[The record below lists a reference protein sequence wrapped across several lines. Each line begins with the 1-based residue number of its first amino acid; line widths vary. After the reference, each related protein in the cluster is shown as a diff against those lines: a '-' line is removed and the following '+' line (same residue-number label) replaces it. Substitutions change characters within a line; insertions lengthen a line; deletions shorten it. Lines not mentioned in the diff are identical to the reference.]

1 MLIVLVGHVLKD
13 GLVGEVVTWLYDDIF
28 NDFQM
33 RLKFQS
39 SLGAIWCHIWQ
50 AQYAVTSCYFVF

>member
-39 SLGAIWCHIWQ
+39 SLGAIWCYIW
-50 AQYAVTSCYFVF
+50 